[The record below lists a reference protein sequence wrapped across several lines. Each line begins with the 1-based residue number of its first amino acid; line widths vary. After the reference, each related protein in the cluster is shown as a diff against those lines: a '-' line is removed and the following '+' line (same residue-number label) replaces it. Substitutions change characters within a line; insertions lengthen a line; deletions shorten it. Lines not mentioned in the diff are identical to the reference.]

1 MSDESDIQRTINTY
15 SQVASL
21 VQVDKVLELYQ
32 PDGVWAVP
40 SQGMRCEG
48 HAEIA
53 AQMKLYASAME
64 FVLQG
69 NSPSVIDID
78 GDTATAR
85 TSIRETGKVAGQ
97 DMGFEYIGIYVDKLV
112 RTPGGWKFAERVCE
126 VIGGMTY
133 PINKLSV

>member
-21 VQVDKVLELYQ
+21 VQVDKVLALYQ

-112 RTPGGWKFAERVCE
+112 RTPGGWKFTERVCE
-126 VIGGMTY
+126 VIGGFTY